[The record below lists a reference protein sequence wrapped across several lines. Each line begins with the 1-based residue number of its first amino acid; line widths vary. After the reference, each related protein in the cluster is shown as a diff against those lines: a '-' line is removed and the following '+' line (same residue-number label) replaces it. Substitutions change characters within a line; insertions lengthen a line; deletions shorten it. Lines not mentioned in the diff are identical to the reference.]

1 MSTATGRAD
10 AGSCCDDSTD
20 ARWGRL
26 PGAEP
31 PLRWWLPAAAFILA
45 SAVLTIVVVLL
56 VRGPGPLDDPKP
68 ADQRDGLLLSGPM
81 LPAQV
86 SGVNF
91 GGHPV
96 VVLFERRPPSGT
108 KFDAWRGQVA
118 KDGVQLVVVVAV
130 ADADPVANLAAALR
144 LPRPVDGG
152 PPIGYAVVDAS
163 RTLRYSTL
171 DPAYLDNAFEVN
183 VITDAIRRARR

>member
-1 MSTATGRAD
+1 MSTATRRAETGTCCDAPAD
-10 AGSCCDDSTD
+10 AE
-20 ARWGRL
+20 WGRL

-31 PLRWWLPAAAFILA
+31 PLRWWLPALMFTVA
-45 SAVLTIVVVLL
+45 SVVLTIVVVLL
-56 VRGPGPLDDPKP
+56 VRSPGPRDDPNP
-68 ADQRDGLLLSGPM
+68 AYQRDGLLLSGPM

-96 VVLFERRPPSGT
+96 VVLFERQPPSGP
-108 KFDAWRGQVA
+108 KFNAWRAQVA
-118 KDGVQLVVVVAV
+118 HHGVQLVVVVTGSDRA
-130 ADADPVANLAAALR
+130 ASLAAALR

-152 PPIGYAVVDAS
+152 PPIGYAVVDSA

-183 VITDAIRRARR
+183 VITGAVRDAHQ